1 MSLAAS
7 SSTALLRTTSRISSH
22 VGRLV
27 LSLVSKTMETFYV
40 DARFRASGS
49 PSDFTWAL
57 RETMHC
63 SDGSQVRAD
72 QVKLVNSLWTVEQ
85 ENRYV
90 YFSFADNV
98 LVQVPLELG
107 FYDGN
112 SMAAHLSLHLGSF
125 GFRAQYVPT
134 SNSVVINNVLPF
146 RFWTDDQIA
155 NAPIARWTGFA
166 PETSPGT
173 PLSFNDILKNP
184 GGAVVTDTQYT
195 IVYYNA
201 SRVSEI
207 YLTCQEFIS
216 RHCHGPIH
224 GENNILCRIDVN
236 QGPGNILTGTMP
248 MDLALAVGDHS
259 FKAMHFRLQTANGK
273 PIILHDD
280 SLCFILV
287 IS

>member
-1 MSLAAS
+1 M
-7 SSTALLRTTSRISSH
+7 TE
-22 VGRLV
+22 V
-27 LSLVSKTMETFYV
+27 FYI
-40 DARFRASGS
+40 DARFRSSGS

-85 ENRYV
+85 QNRHI
-90 YFSFADNV
+90 YFSFADG
-98 LVQVPLELG
+98 LLRQVVLELG

-112 SMAAHLSLHLGSF
+112 SMAAHLSQRLGSF
-125 GFRAQYVPT
+125 GFNAQYVST
-134 SNSVVINNVLPF
+134 SNSLIINSVLPF

-155 NAPIARWTGFA
+155 NAPVAGWAGFTSD
-166 PETSPGT
+166 TSPGT
-173 PLSFNDILKNP
+173 PMSFNDILKNP
-184 GGAVVTDTQYT
+184 GGAIITDTQYT
-195 IVYYNA
+195 VVYYNA
-201 SRVSEI
+201 SRVTEM
-207 YLTCQEFIS
+207 YLVCQEFIS

-224 GENNILCRIDVN
+224 GENNILCRIDVF

-248 MDLALAVGDHS
+248 IDLSLPVGDHS
-259 FKAMHFRLQTANGK
+259 FKTMHFRLQTADGE

-280 SLCFILV
+280 SLRLILV